1 MRTEPHHE
9 FCSARFAERCSGAKH
24 GEREA
29 GDDVNVEPR
38 AGRGQGRRRREERE
52 REGGRQCALQHHS
65 RQCGEERTERSGA
78 EQRLCLAG
86 STVLQP
92 SQNNSPGPSD
102 AFRDR
107 SPHPAEKTETFYSL
121 TYFFLPPTPSSTK
134 AESDAIDKYE
144 TGDGDHHRLRG
155 RH

>member
-78 EQRLCLAG
+78 ATLSCGVHSTTAEPEQLAR
-86 STVLQP
+86 TERRVQ
-92 SQNNSPGPSD
+92 GPI
-102 AFRDR
+102 
-107 SPHPAEKTETFYSL
+107 HP
-121 TYFFLPPTPSSTK
+121 P
-134 AESDAIDKYE
+134 
-144 TGDGDHHRLRG
+144 R
-155 RH
+155 

>member
-38 AGRGQGRRRREERE
+38 AGRGQGRRRRREERE

-65 RQCGEERTERSGA
+65 RQCGEERTERSSDSVLRGPQYYCRA
-78 EQRLCLAG
+78 RTTRPDRATRSGTDPPTPLRKQRLFTPL
-86 STVLQP
+86 
-92 SQNNSPGPSD
+92 
-102 AFRDR
+102 RI
-107 SPHPAEKTETFYSL
+107 
-121 TYFFLPPTPSSTK
+121 FFLPPTPSSTK

-144 TGDGDHHRLRG
+144 TGDGDHHRLRS